1 MEWIEK
7 MTAKSS
13 RIASTPYFIRDGYHI
28 NKRAKKTPY
37 LCSEDDASYFQ
48 VDVYRFAKVLIVE
61 KNIRS
66 VLDIGCGFGNKL
78 QKFIMP
84 VCKDI
89 TGIDSQ
95 YCIDHCKRTHQFG
108 TWIVDDIENSHVHL
122 PRVFDLILCADVI
135 EHLLEPNN
143 LLDYIRRCSDSR
155 TLIVLSTPERDKVAG
170 GRTMG
175 PPVNPAH
182 VREWNASEFH
192 NYVEWAGFEI
202 IDHHLVRGN
211 KLKISRLVRDS
222 LGFLFR
228 GRPLDAAYRVL
239 SEFSKSTQVVLCRI
253 IQTGHRS

>member
-1 MEWIEK
+1 MEGIEK

-13 RIASTPYFIRDGYHI
+13 RIAPRPNFIRDGYHA
-28 NKRAKKTPY
+28 NKKAKETPY
-37 LCSEDDASYFQ
+37 LGSEDDASYFQ
-48 VDVYRFAKVLIVE
+48 VDVYRFAKILIVE

-78 QKFIMP
+78 REFIMP

-89 TGIDSQ
+89 TGIDSE

-108 TWIVDDIENSHVHL
+108 TWIVDDIENSHLHL
-122 PRVFDLILCADVI
+122 HRTFDLILCADVI

-143 LLDYIRRCSDSR
+143 LLDYIRLCSDSR
-155 TLIVLSTPERDKVAG
+155 TLIILSTPERDKVAG

-175 PPVNPAH
+175 PPANPAH

-192 NYVEWAGFEI
+192 DYVEYAGFEI
-202 IDHHLVRGN
+202 MDHRLVRSH
-211 KLKISRLVRDS
+211 KPKIFRLVRDS

-228 GRPLDAAYRVL
+228 GRPLMAAHRVL